1 MVVSAVFASTGPGL
15 AASGNI
21 AGGHIQ
27 VCFPGFEAARAAVCV
42 FDIAAGMIVAGLAL
56 GMVAGLVAGKSCGE
70 KRHSLMGIVIDTA
83 AGSTE
88 AAGQGDFAEI
98 EVVADRPGSGTKPK
112 EVDIVFV
119 VAGIGC
125 GTSSCIPVE

>member
-1 MVVSAVFASTGPGL
+1 MVVSVMFASTGPGP

-21 AGGHIQ
+21 AGGHKQ
-27 VCFPGFEAARAAVCV
+27 LCSPGIEAVRAAVCV

-56 GMVAGLVAGKSCGE
+56 GMVAGVVAGKSCGE
-70 KRHSLMGIVIDTA
+70 KRHLLVGVVIEMA

-88 AAGQGDFAEI
+88 AAGQGDFAET
-98 EVVADRPGSGTKPK
+98 EVVADRPGSGMKPK
-112 EVDIVFV
+112 EVDIVFA

-125 GTSSCIPVE
+125 GTSSCTPVE